1 MGRGLVLC
9 YPTRAIARVSLLLP
23 KCKISFVSLN
33 RLHHLCHAPRC
44 VPSTRTFCKCAALQ
58 EQTIDITEYKDAF
71 SRRMAM
77 AGLRPHNRIALGVSG
92 GPDSMALCV
101 LAANWKTEGLNAVRK
116 KDEYID
122 GLLAIIVDHGLRA
135 ESRDEA
141 ILVRNRVSEM
151 GVRCE
156 IACCEWPDG
165 KPKQG
170 HLQEAARDMRY
181 QMFQDLC
188 VQNQIRVL
196 LIAHHADDQAELF
209 ILRSSRGSGVL
220 GLAGMAFTSQLF
232 SSHVHCYKGDLKNQ
246 SILLVRPLLDFS
258 KEDLYKVCHRFHKE
272 WVEDPTNR
280 SPLFARNRIRMSLG
294 NLSSCILKS
303 ELLAVIS
310 ACRETRAYVDKICHN
325 LINQAVTIVNQGY
338 AVIDLKILNASKIED
353 IFLSRFLAWVLLFI
367 SQRQRPIRG
376 STSKLLLNYIRTTPC
391 KNSLTAAGCY
401 LSPAPGSKG
410 TKALICCS
418 VECPMPSKSEVFYM
432 HSNEVYKDCDP
443 NELEHIIANG
453 ESYSNNLVPDA
464 SEVHFLHL
472 GSASVLDEA
481 RRLDILSETS
491 YRNILLLQSE
501 EVRHFRSKTDVN
513 FDYEAREVENVS
525 KSPSELLQPG
535 QTCYFMNRFI
545 VTWKLRKEISNK
557 AFSGE
562 TSCNTNFGGESH
574 LSCCSYCTIGDDSV
588 AEVRH
593 MIEADWLYLAELSKC
608 PGTENKNVP
617 ASVKANQMMDKK
629 TPCRD
634 YSRLSAQK
642 ALRSLKS
649 IPLAAR
655 RSLPV
660 LVNPHGVLLSVP
672 SIGFTHYPCLMV
684 SVVFKPRVSLGGGHS
699 SFI

>member
-1 MGRGLVLC
+1 MARGLVLC
-9 YPTRAIARVSLLLP
+9 YPTRAIARVSPLLP
-23 KCKISFVSLN
+23 KCKISFMSLY
-33 RLHHLCHAPRC
+33 RLHQLCHAPQC
-44 VPSTRTFCKCAALQ
+44 LPSTRTFCKCAALQ
-58 EQTIDITEYKDAF
+58 EQTIDITEYKEAF

-101 LAANWKTEGLNAVRK
+101 LAANWKTECLNAVRK

-156 IACCEWPDG
+156 IACCQWPDG

-170 HLQEAARDMRY
+170 HLLEAARDMRY

-220 GLAGMAFTSQLF
+220 GLAGMAYTSQLF
-232 SSHVHCYKGDLKNQ
+232 SSNVHCYEGDLKKQ
-246 SILLVRPLLDFS
+246 GILLVRPLLDFS
-258 KEDLYKVCHRFHKE
+258 KEDLYKICHGVHKE

-294 NLSSCILKS
+294 NLSSCISKS

-310 ACRETRAYVDKICHN
+310 ACRKTRAYVDKICRN

-353 IFLSRFLAWVLLFI
+353 IFLSRFLAWVLQFI
-367 SQRQRPIRG
+367 SQRRKPIRG

-410 TKALICCS
+410 TKALVCCS
-418 VECPMPSKSEVFYM
+418 VECPLPSKSEVFYM

-472 GSASVLDEA
+472 GSSSVLDDA

-491 YRNILLLQSE
+491 YGNILLLQSE

-525 KSPSELLQPG
+525 ESPSELLQPG

-545 VTWKLRKEISNK
+545 VTWKLRKGISSK
-557 AFSGE
+557 AFAGE
-562 TSCNTNFGGESH
+562 TSCKTNLGGESH
-574 LSCCSYCTIGDDSV
+574 LNHCSYCAIGDDSV

-608 PGTENKNVP
+608 PGTENKNVQ
-617 ASVKANQMMDKK
+617 ASIKANQMMDKK
-629 TPCRD
+629 MPCQD
-634 YSRLSAQK
+634 YSRLSVQK

-660 LVNPHGVLLSVP
+660 LVNPHGVLISVP
-672 SIGFTHYPCLMV
+672 SIGFTHCPCLRL
-684 SVVFKPRVSLGGGHS
+684 SVVFKPRVPLGGGHS